1 MDDFGGI
8 VRGSPVRVA
17 RPSCAREVADAL
29 RRAAADGLPAAAR
42 GCGHSTAGESQAPGG
57 VVIDMRGMRT
67 VHDVGR
73 DHVTV
78 DAGATWREVLDA
90 TLPHALTPPVLTDHL
105 DLTVGGTLSAGGVGG
120 TSHVHGTQADNVSA
134 LEVVTRQGEIV
145 TCSATRRRGLFDAV
159 RGGMG
164 RHGVIT
170 RATLRLVAAPERV
183 LVCTV
188 PCRDAG
194 ELVAFQR
201 RVRADHVSGQ
211 AKPAEAG
218 WRFEAKAAVFDGTRP
233 PEGVAPSEVE
243 RLPYRD
249 FADRMR
255 PDVAELVRLGE
266 WARPHPWAMVLLPAA
281 RAAQLIGEVLA
292 GTAVRDVGV
301 SGVVLVKALRIGRVP
316 MPRSPADPV
325 LFGMLRTASPGCRT
339 AAEMAAANRRLHE
352 RAAAVGGTPYPAS

>member
-8 VRGSPVRVA
+8 VRTSPLRVA
-17 RPSCAREVADAL
+17 RPSCARDVADAVQQ
-29 RRAAADGLPAAAR
+29 AEADGLAVAAR

-57 VVIDMRGMRT
+57 VVIDMRGMRAA
-67 VHDVGR
+67 HEVGR
-73 DHVTV
+73 GHVTV

-90 TLPHALTPPVLTDHL
+90 TLPHGLTPPVLTDHL

-120 TSHVHGTQADNVSA
+120 ASHVHGTQAANVLE
-134 LEVVTRQGEIV
+134 LEVVTRQGEIAV
-145 TCSATRRRGLFDAV
+145 CSASRRRGLFDAV
-159 RGGMG
+159 RAGMG
-164 RHGVIT
+164 RYGVIT
-170 RATLRLVAAPERV
+170 QATLRLVAAPERV

-194 ELVAFQR
+194 ELVGLQR

-218 WRFEAKAAVFDGTRP
+218 WRFEAKAVVYDGTRP
-233 PEGVAPSEVE
+233 PEGVEPSEVE
-243 RLPYRD
+243 RLAYRD

-266 WARPHPWAMVLLPAA
+266 WARPHPWAMVFLPAA
-281 RAAQLIGEVLA
+281 RAAELIGEVLA
-292 GTAVRDVGV
+292 GTTAGDLGL

-316 MPRSPADPV
+316 MLRSPADPV

-339 AAEMAAANRRLHE
+339 AAEMTAANRRLHE
-352 RAAAVGGTPYPAS
+352 RATAAGGTPYPAA